1 MSENL
6 IYDTLNG
13 AINEMSIR
21 NIGIL
26 CHYPLSRLIENRD
39 ILTERERYFIDSPF
53 SHVDFLLY
61 HRITK
66 QPVIAVEV
74 DGWKYHNESEIQQSR
89 DSLKNSVFAKCG
101 LNLYRISTTDTVS
114 VESIKTMLSKYIL

>member
-1 MSENL
+1 M
-6 IYDTLNG
+6 
-13 AINEMSIR
+13 
-21 NIGIL
+21 
-26 CHYPLSRLIENRD
+26 
-39 ILTERERYFIDSPF
+39 
-53 SHVDFLLY
+53 DFLLY